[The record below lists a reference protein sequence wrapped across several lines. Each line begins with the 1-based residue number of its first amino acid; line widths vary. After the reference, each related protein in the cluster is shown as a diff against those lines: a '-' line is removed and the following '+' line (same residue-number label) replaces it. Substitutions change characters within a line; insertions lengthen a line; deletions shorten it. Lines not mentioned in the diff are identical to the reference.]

1 MLELYAITFLHPL
14 VSMMYLMFILTQ
26 PEVRPVPS
34 RYTIDNIS
42 ELEIF
47 IAMPQTL
54 LLYGLLV

>member
-1 MLELYAITFLHPL
+1 
-14 VSMMYLMFILTQ
+14 MFIPTQ
-26 PEVRPVPS
+26 PEVRPAPS
-34 RYTIDNIS
+34 RYTIDNVS